1 MVVQFEVELIARG
14 LAVDRMRARVRAWD
28 VSGNGSILT
37 ITATTPGGAVCTV
50 GPAQLPIGRVVTC
63 VPLLITSSAPQSRHL
78 P

>member
-37 ITATTPGGAVCTV
+37 ITATTPGGAVFTV
-50 GPAQLPIGRVVTC
+50 GQAQLPVST
-63 VPLLITSSAPQSRHL
+63 PP
-78 P
+78 

>member
-1 MVVQFEVELIARG
+1 MAFPFRVLKQLDARGQKMVVQFEVELIARG

-50 GPAQLPIGRVVTC
+50 GPAQLPVST
-63 VPLLITSSAPQSRHL
+63 PP
-78 P
+78 